1 MNLYGKNTEAI
12 AQRIIEA
19 FQHPTKL
26 PKALTPIFIH
36 RSDDLPCRNW
46 SFCNQL
52 LIAMS
57 GTSDARGMKQ
67 WNAVD
72 RKVKKGSK
80 AIWIL
85 APYTRKVKSKGEEE
99 ETKQIVTGFR
109 SVPVFAYEST
119 EGEPLPEQDDSY
131 KDFMTNLPLSEVA
144 NQWNIRVD
152 VYGYHPGMPLGYYR
166 HSGDEQTIMLGVE
179 DTYTWL
185 HELVHSADGRI
196 GGLKKAT
203 WHKEIVAE
211 LGSAILMECLGFQH
225 EADLGG
231 AYQYID
237 RYARSE
243 QKDIVKACI
252 EVLDHT
258 CRCVSLILDT
268 AEQISESVPA

>member
-99 ETKQIVTGFR
+99 E
-109 SVPVFAYEST
+109 
-119 EGEPLPEQDDSY
+119 
-131 KDFMTNLPLSEVA
+131 
-144 NQWNIRVD
+144 
-152 VYGYHPGMPLGYYR
+152 
-166 HSGDEQTIMLGVE
+166 
-179 DTYTWL
+179 
-185 HELVHSADGRI
+185 
-196 GGLKKAT
+196 
-203 WHKEIVAE
+203 
-211 LGSAILMECLGFQH
+211 
-225 EADLGG
+225 
-231 AYQYID
+231 
-237 RYARSE
+237 
-243 QKDIVKACI
+243 
-252 EVLDHT
+252 
-258 CRCVSLILDT
+258 
-268 AEQISESVPA
+268 